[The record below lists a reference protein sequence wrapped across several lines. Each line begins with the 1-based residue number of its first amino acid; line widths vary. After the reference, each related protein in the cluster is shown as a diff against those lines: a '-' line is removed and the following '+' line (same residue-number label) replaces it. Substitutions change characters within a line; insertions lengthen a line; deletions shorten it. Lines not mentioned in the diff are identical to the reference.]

1 MNSKF
6 DKKFKEVEDLFNEL
20 LNKFNISQKEIDELS
35 EKNGYFVSST
45 IREMPDINLTKE
57 LKIKTL
63 LEHSQSVKIKIDQI
77 QWHLSALNKL
87 IKEYKNIE

>member
-1 MNSKF
+1 
-6 DKKFKEVEDLFNEL
+6 
-20 LNKFNISQKEIDELS
+20 
-35 EKNGYFVSST
+35 VSST